1 MPNELYLRMK
11 EFFEVNPV
19 TRKLAAPLKEGAVAE
34 IAFEGDDEFYTL
46 VKEGGRSILRPGRPE
61 RPEMVM
67 KFNKGAIDYL
77 FELESDKIEDYAL
90 RLFECTVKPTPERWI
105 QSKLTTSIVDAYR
118 KGYIAMLLLGGPNA
132 VKMAA
137 QLGMKIPAKYLKGR
151 KARKGKGGSQ

>member
-1 MPNELYLRMK
+1 MANELYLRMK

-34 IAFEGDDEFYTL
+34 IAFDGDETIYTMI
-46 VKEGGRSILRPGRPE
+46 KEGGKSLLRPGKPE

-77 FELESDKIEDYAL
+77 FELQSDRIEEYAL
-90 RLFECTVKPTPERWI
+90 RLFECTISPTPERWVQAKI
-105 QSKLTTSIVDAYR
+105 TTSIVDAYR

-137 QLGMKIPAKYLKGR
+137 QLGMKIPAKYLKKR
-151 KARKGKGGSQ
+151 KDKKERLR